1 MSGQPNKL
9 HEPDLAPLLVPH
21 VVTLEQVQRA
31 IGGLGISRETVGRLT
46 EVVITPDR
54 ITYELRLGE
63 SWQRVAVET
72 LIGKPDRFAVELRV
86 ASAEIRWAS

>member
-1 MSGQPNKL
+1 MSADRKLL
-9 HEPDLAPLLVPH
+9 HEPDLAGLLVPH
-21 VVTLEQVQRA
+21 TVTLEQVQRA
-31 IGGLGISRETVGRLT
+31 LGGLGISQETVARLT

-54 ITYELRLGE
+54 IEYELRLGE

-86 ASAEIRWAS
+86 VS